1 MGMYWFDL
9 IGVVFGLTTL
19 VVVCL
24 LPSDR
29 MTKDLSR
36 EVWHRKDYIW
46 GGLLIVLLTVAWIS
60 VHLSSDV
67 RYGRLTMV
75 GLVGPML
82 WIATVGVYAGRS
94 IEAGRR
100 FGREAPYSAEDNSV
114 TPENDSITS

>member
-1 MGMYWFDL
+1 MYWFDL